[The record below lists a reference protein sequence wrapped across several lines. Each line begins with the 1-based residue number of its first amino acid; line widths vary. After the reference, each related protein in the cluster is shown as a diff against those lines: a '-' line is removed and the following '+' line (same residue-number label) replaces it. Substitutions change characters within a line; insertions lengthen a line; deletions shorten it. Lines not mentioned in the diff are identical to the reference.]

1 MLFNSWQYL
10 LFYPVVVLLYFIAPK
25 RFKNWCLLIA
35 SYYFY
40 MGWNPKYVFLLLFAT
55 VATYAGS
62 LVLEK
67 KRRTWVLVLVIFAIL
82 AMLCYFKYANF
93 TWHNVYLL
101 CSKLNI
107 PFADRKF
114 DIVLPVGISFFTF
127 QAMGYLIDVYR
138 GDIYAEKNFFR
149 YALFVSFFPQLVAG
163 PIERSKNLLK
173 QLDKTYSFDFDN
185 FREGLLMM
193 MWGFFMKIV
202 IADRAAMF
210 VDKVFNDL
218 AKYSIV
224 YIAVAT
230 VFFAFQIYCD
240 FSGYSLIAMGSA
252 KVIGLNI
259 MENFNAPYFSQS
271 VAEFWRRWHISLST
285 WFRDYLYFPLG
296 GSRCSTLRRYFNL
309 MVVFLVSGLWHGAN
323 WTFVVWGGL
332 NGLFQVIGL
341 LSKDIRSKL
350 LEKICIN
357 SESFS
362 HRLLKTVVTFVLVD
376 FAWFF
381 FRANNLADFNI
392 LLKKASDPTMKNLF
406 GNLGNL
412 HKCGMDG
419 ANFCLLILCIMVLML
434 ADWAKARGI
443 CVRKNILKQDYWFRW
458 LVFAG
463 RLLFILIFGIRG
475 PKYDAKSF
483 IYFQF

>member
-67 KRRTWVLVLVIFAIL
+67 KRRTWVLVMVIFAIL

-93 TWHNVYLL
+93 AWHNVYLL
-101 CSKLNI
+101 CSKLSI

-218 AKYSIV
+218 AKYSLV

-309 MVVFLVSGLWHGAN
+309 MAVFLVSGLWHGAN

-357 SESFS
+357 SKSFS

-381 FRANNLADFNI
+381 FRANDLADFSI

-406 GNLGNL
+406 GNIGNL
-412 HKCGMDG
+412 YKCGMDG
-419 ANFCLLILCIMVLML
+419 ADFCLLILCIIVLML

-443 CVRKNILKQDYWFRW
+443 CVRRNILKQDYWFRW

-463 RLLFILIFGIRG
+463 GLLFILIFGVWG
-475 PKYDAKSF
+475 PQYDAKSF